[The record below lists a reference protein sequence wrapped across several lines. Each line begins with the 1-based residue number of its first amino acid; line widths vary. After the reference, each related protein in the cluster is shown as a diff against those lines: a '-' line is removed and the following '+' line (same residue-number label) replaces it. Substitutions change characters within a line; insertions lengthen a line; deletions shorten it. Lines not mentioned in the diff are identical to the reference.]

1 MDMILTKE
9 LLTNIEKVIN
19 KMIFQSGADCVLLI
33 DRAGNIIATAGD
45 PPSLD
50 IMALA
55 ALSAANFGATS
66 EIAKLI
72 GENDFSLLFHKGDNE
87 NIHFSKVSESFILIT
102 LFGSGV
108 SLGLIR
114 LKVQDLCDRILE
126 ILTEKGK

>member
-1 MDMILTKE
+1 MDMILTRE

-87 NIHFSKVSESFILIT
+87 NIHFSKVGETFILIT

-114 LKVQDLCDRILE
+114 LKVQDLCDKILE
-126 ILTEKGK
+126 ILAEKG

>member
-1 MDMILTKE
+1 MILTKE

-87 NIHFSKVSESFILIT
+87 NIHFTKVGESFILIT
-102 LFGSGV
+102 LFGAGV

-126 ILTEKGK
+126 LFTEKG